1 MILSFH
7 LGPYAIKLL
16 YCSLFYDQNV
26 LNVCLVSCPVY
37 CLVSSFRNREE
48 PWQERGD
55 FIVNKMTGLTLLVV
69 WVDWSLVRTVW
80 SGHKVSRQPGWAKSF
95 YSVQLVSIHLE
106 LLISWN
112 ARYFLV
118 SNWRDISTFNVNHT
132 SFSRVLVSFY
142 ILSWVQFWLRT
153 VILPANT
160 AVIRFLKIMSSL
172 RKNYV
177 KKMTSR

>member
-106 LLISWN
+106 LLVSWN
-112 ARYFLV
+112 ARYLHIQCKPYFIQSCVGFFLYFELSSV
-118 SNWRDISTFNVNHT
+118 LASNSYFASKHGSYQIS
-132 SFSRVLVSFY
+132 
-142 ILSWVQFWLRT
+142 
-153 VILPANT
+153 
-160 AVIRFLKIMSSL
+160 
-172 RKNYV
+172 
-177 KKMTSR
+177 